1 MEVLRTGA
9 QRASI
14 RRLRSALGLAVAVA
28 GLALTTVATVAA
40 VTPTTPSTVISTSR
54 AALCDGI
61 SARTA
66 ATTAAT
72 RKVTVAAGTIVTVT
86 ATVTGGTWRASCDGR
101 TFSGSTWYRISR
113 INGRA
118 VSSLYGV
125 ASLYAASGLFKSA
138 RVRVAV
144 ACDGAVLRSAASTS
158 ATRTAS
164 AQVLAIAPAV
174 AHIVMCE
181 EIRDEILEKFAEH
194 LAWSRAQVLARYGPV
209 LDAAHWI
216 RPVAE
221 APHHLKMVSGDGD
234 DTVFV
239 RVAEAIYSEISEII
253 GPDQIRYIV
262 TANTSDF
269 PPGAAYAGF
278 LFGTAHTALLA
289 LDVEPAED

>member
-1 MEVLRTGA
+1 MASRPIMVLDTSIFLQDGFSRT
-9 QRASI
+9 
-14 RRLRSALGLAVAVA
+14 LRG
-28 GLALTTVATVAA
+28 
-40 VTPTTPSTVISTSR
+40 
-54 AALCDGI
+54 
-61 SARTA
+61 
-66 ATTAAT
+66 
-72 RKVTVAAGTIVTVT
+72 
-86 ATVTGGTWRASCDGR
+86 
-101 TFSGSTWYRISR
+101 
-113 INGRA
+113 
-118 VSSLYGV
+118 
-125 ASLYAASGLFKSA
+125 AASQL
-138 RVRVAV
+138 
-144 ACDGAVLRSAASTS
+144 
-158 ATRTAS
+158 
-164 AQVLAIAPAV
+164 LAIAPAV

-221 APHHLKMVSGDGD
+221 APHHLKMVSGDAD

-289 LDVEPAED
+289 LDVEPADD